1 MRRLAA
7 IVFFI
12 LACAGGPEAEGA
24 EAYVA
29 AMEPAL
35 VENSALAQRFLTEAS
50 RIKKKETDGS
60 RLAEALSKELAPQ
73 ADRLAKAVAAVQ
85 PDDPKLK
92 DAHARVVK
100 AWSDRAE
107 AYAGLR
113 DAWTHGDLVAWDA
126 AMKKNTQ
133 AKLDEEAYFT
143 DVNVYL
149 AEYQLAVEQYPTK

>member
-7 IVFFI
+7 ILFFI

-24 EAYVA
+24 QAYVS
-29 AMEPAL
+29 AMEPTL

-50 RIKKKETDGS
+50 RIKKGETDGA
-60 RLAEALSKELAPQ
+60 RLAETLAKELAPK
-73 ADRLAKAVAAVQ
+73 AEALAKAVAAVQ

-113 DAWTHGDLVAWDA
+113 EAWSRGDVPAWDA

-133 AKLDEEAYFT
+133 AKLDEELYFT
-143 DVNVYL
+143 EVNVYL
-149 AEYQLAVEQYPTK
+149 AGYQLAVEQYPTK